1 MGMLWAGSVSCIRVL
16 WGGGEWG
23 NLKERKNLEKLDIDG
38 SITLKGILKRL
49 RGRGMDLSD
58 LG

>member
-1 MGMLWAGSVSCIRVL
+1 MSCIRVL